1 MGDHVEIERRS
12 TAMVEGQRPVRSPGS
27 RRRVPEPVDDP
38 DLDELERAA
47 AAVEVAVDQL
57 EQLLAPVRAALGLAA
72 R

>member
-1 MGDHVEIERRS
+1 MGDHMEIERRG
-12 TAMVEGQRPVRSPGS
+12 TAMVEAERPVRTPGP
-27 RRRVPEPVDDP
+27 RRSVREPVDDP

-57 EQLLAPVRAALGLAA
+57 EQLLAPVRAALGLAT

>member
-1 MGDHVEIERRS
+1 
-12 TAMVEGQRPVRSPGS
+12 MVEAQRPVRSQGSPGP
-27 RRRVPEPVDDP
+27 VPEPVDDA

-57 EQLLAPVRAALGLAA
+57 EQLLAPVRAALGLAT